1 MKKYSFAQ
9 KKRVNALFI
18 ERSTP
23 FARDVIR
30 LAAGLQEPALDIA
43 HVLSVDEAIRR
54 LASEEFDLILVGFP
68 CKASPESISHLITH
82 IADAPIL
89 GFDRKESTDES
100 PGNPLENRIRTSL
113 PKSKVDSFTLGLSI
127 PHVMER
133 HELRNS
139 IGKYVKKLLACEDR
153 YRNIITKNADA
164 ILVVDTRGF
173 ILYAN
178 EAASVL
184 LGRPPEALIGSEFG
198 VPVIVDDSVEIQIM
212 VPGST
217 DVKSVAMRVGKSEW
231 ESQEVSL
238 VSLQD
243 ITDRKVMESELT
255 KSQEKARS
263 ADEAK
268 NSFLT
273 NISHEIR
280 TPMNGILGMT
290 ELLLST
296 TLTKKQKEYLE
307 MVRLSASSLLEIFN
321 DIIDYSN
328 IEAGRLQLSSTSF
341 NLHALLR
348 SSISIFATLARKKGI
363 ATEYIISPDVP
374 VYVTGDPGRLR
385 QVIVNLIG
393 NAIKFT
399 DEGFVRLTAAVSLPT
414 QGQQSSPVKIVFSV
428 EDTGIGISKDNA
440 KIIFD
445 SFTQADGSFT
455 RKFHG
460 TGLGLS
466 ICKYLVGMMD
476 GTITVDSEEG
486 HGSTF
491 SFSVMLKPAQ
501 GVSMDFVGDL
511 HGDNLPNLPPLNIL
525 LAEDNKVNQIF
536 ASELLTSKGHA
547 VLAVPNGAEAL
558 NALEEHTIDLV
569 LMDVQMPEMD
579 GLEATRRIRSS
590 TSQAFNPK
598 IPIIAMTA
606 HALKGDRETFLSV
619 GMNEYMSKPISWE
632 KLHRTMCAVLS
643 SDAQSNMSNKRET
656 SQHVQESEA
665 SYGATSEEHVSLE
678 TDILDLDIEGL
689 VHKARGNMDFL
700 KKMFHVFVSDQPN
713 KFQEMREAFDEG
725 DMKHVSFLAHAL
737 KGAAATM
744 GAPRLRDAAY
754 WLEVSAKAG
763 KKDESAENLD
773 HIEHRLEQ
781 VIHAMNSHID

>member
-1 MKKYSFAQ
+1 MKKHSLSH

-30 LAAGLQEPALDIA
+30 LAAGLQDPVLDIT
-43 HVLSVDEAIRR
+43 HVLSVDEGIRR
-54 LASEEFDLILVGFP
+54 LETEQFDLILVGFP
-68 CKASPESISHLITH
+68 CKASTESISRLITL
-82 IADAPIL
+82 IADAPVL
-89 GFDRKESTDES
+89 GFDRKENDDI
-100 PGNPLENRIRTSL
+100 PGNPLENRVQTSI
-113 PKSKVDSFTLGLSI
+113 PKSKVDSFTLGLCI
-127 PHVMER
+127 PHVIER

-184 LGRPPEALIGSEFG
+184 LGRPLEALIGAEFG
-198 VPVIVDDSVEIQIM
+198 VPVIDRDSAEIQI
-212 VPGST
+212 VLPDNAET
-217 DVKSVAMRVGKSEW
+217 KKIVAMRVGKSEW

-238 VSLQD
+238 VSLRD
-243 ITDRKVMESELT
+243 ITDRKAMETELSKT
-255 KSQEKARS
+255 QEKARS

-268 NSFLT
+268 NSFLA

-296 TLTKKQKEYLE
+296 NLTKKQKEYLE

-328 IEAGRLQLSSTSF
+328 IEAGRLQLAHISF

-399 DEGFVRLTAAVSLPT
+399 DTGSVRLTAAVSPVANR
-414 QGQQSSPVKIVFSV
+414 GQDAAPVKIVFSV

-466 ICKYLVGMMD
+466 ICKYLVEMMS
-476 GTITVDSEEG
+476 GTITVDSEVG
-486 HGSTF
+486 QGSTF

-501 GVSMDFVGDL
+501 RVTMEMAGMPQNEDL
-511 HGDNLPNLPPLNIL
+511 PSLPPLNIL

-536 ASELLTSKGHA
+536 ASELLTSKGHS
-547 VLAVPNGAEAL
+547 VLAVPNGADAIK
-558 NALEEHTIDLV
+558 ALEEHTIDLV

-579 GLEATRRIRSS
+579 GLEATRRIRGS
-590 TSQAFNPK
+590 TSKNFDPK

-632 KLHRTMCAVLS
+632 KLHKTMFMVLAS
-643 SDAQSNMSNKRET
+643 PSKSVQDDSRRESTSASISTQAEPETEDAIPLKEDDVVVDM
-656 SQHVQESEA
+656 
-665 SYGATSEEHVSLE
+665 
-678 TDILDLDIEGL
+678 DGL
-689 VHKARGNMDFL
+689 VQKARGNMEFL
-700 KKMFHVFVSDQPN
+700 KKMFNAFVLDQPD
-713 KFQEMREAFDEG
+713 KFQEMQEAFLDG
-725 DMKHVSFLAHAL
+725 DMKRVSFLAHAL

-754 WLEVSAKAG
+754 WLELSAKSQ
-763 KKDESAENLD
+763 KHEESAENLN
-773 HIEHRLEQ
+773 HIEQRLEK
-781 VIHAMNSHID
+781 VIEVMKSHLD